1 MVTLARYLALMVV
14 AGFFVSGDAS
24 AEISTGKTDQ
34 VMPGQSDAATPL
46 LEANRVRFKPG

>member
-1 MVTLARYLALMVV
+1 MVTFWRYLALTVV

-24 AEISTGKTDQ
+24 AEVSTGKTEQ
-34 VMPGQSDAATPL
+34 VLLGQSGAVTPP